1 MTHQQPHTGHRAVIQ
16 AALEDWWIAA
26 DLDQPF
32 TPAAAAVQ
40 IEMYLTSSGYQ
51 ITPDI
56 PRTPMP
62 TRASITLACLLALI
76 CLGATIASAIHGNWA
91 LALAGLVVAGVFAYE
106 AGGDI
111 AERRHRRNAQPLVLD
126 RPERWQQ

>member
-1 MTHQQPHTGHRAVIQ
+1 MTHQPYTSPHAAIQ
-16 AALEDWWIAA
+16 AALEDWWIHA
-26 DLDQPF
+26 DLDQSFEPP
-32 TPAAAAVQ
+32 TVATQV
-40 IEMYLTSSGYQ
+40 ELYLTASGYT

-76 CLGATIASAIHGNWA
+76 CLGTTIAAATNGDWTWA
-91 LALAGLVVAGVFAYE
+91 LASLIGAGAFTYE

-111 AERRHRRNAQPLVLD
+111 AERHHRRTT
-126 RPERWQQ
+126 RPGSRHQ